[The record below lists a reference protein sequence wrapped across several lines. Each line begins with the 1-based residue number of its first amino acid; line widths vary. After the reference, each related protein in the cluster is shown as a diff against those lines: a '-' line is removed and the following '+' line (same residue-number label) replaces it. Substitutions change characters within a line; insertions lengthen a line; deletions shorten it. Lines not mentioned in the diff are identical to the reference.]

1 MQLLPDPASLQ
12 RNTPTRSPT
21 FPRGDFPRRIVS
33 SADVRLHCQL
43 DTQRFVTGRED
54 AGHAEHQVSVPDHQL
69 HRFMLK
75 SVEHRCCSRR
85 RCRRKNPSRYLI
97 LPNPL
102 TDETD
107 MPIDIVHDKLLPRR
121 VSHPRSVNTPP
132 PPPQP
137 LSSLLEQ
144 EQLIFLSRYVPTV
157 FDNYSASVLVDGR
170 PVSLGLWDTAGQE
183 DYEWVNPYQTSS
195 FRCTTSATAE
205 MDISRGESEK
215 AAIDAR
221 VADYDLYHILRPTFS
236 SFASRS
242 FPRLASRTSKRCVH
256 PSGSLHR

>member
-1 MQLLPDPASLQ
+1 
-12 RNTPTRSPT
+12 
-21 FPRGDFPRRIVS
+21 
-33 SADVRLHCQL
+33 
-43 DTQRFVTGRED
+43 
-54 AGHAEHQVSVPDHQL
+54 VSVPDHQL

-85 RCRRKNPSRYLI
+85 RCRRKSPSRYLI

-144 EQLIFLSRYVPTV
+144 EQLIFCLDTSQRSSTTTPHQCSST
-157 FDNYSASVLVDGR
+157 DGR
-170 PVSLGLWDTAGQE
+170 YRWDCGTQQDRKITSGSTLIRPLPSAAPPQLRPRWISLG
-183 DYEWVNPYQTSS
+183 
-195 FRCTTSATAE
+195 
-205 MDISRGESEK
+205 
-215 AAIDAR
+215 
-221 VADYDLYHILRPTFS
+221 
-236 SFASRS
+236 ASQRRQ
-242 FPRLASRTSKRCVH
+242 PLMLV
-256 PSGSLHR
+256 